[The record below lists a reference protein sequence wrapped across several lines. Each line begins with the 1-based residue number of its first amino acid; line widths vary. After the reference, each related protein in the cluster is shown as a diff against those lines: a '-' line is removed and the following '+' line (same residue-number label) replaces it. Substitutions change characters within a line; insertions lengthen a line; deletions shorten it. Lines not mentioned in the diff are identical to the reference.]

1 MGVTI
6 KGHFQGSPCY
16 RMGYITFNRLRTDIA
31 YTVSAEFGEHYEKM
45 PQACAKLIDVH
56 EYDLRTEQLIEK
68 YHCKERFLSFLYQS
82 DVEGKLSPFKCK
94 ALLDQINNMKT
105 KTLYGYTA
113 YPEDCMTIDAFRAL
127 LKQCFDSRSYLE
139 WY

>member
-1 MGVTI
+1 MGITI
-6 KGHFQGSPCY
+6 KGRFQGSPSY
-16 RMGYITFNRLRTDIA
+16 DMGYVSFFRLRRDIA
-31 YTVSAEFGEHYEKM
+31 YTVSEEFGQHYEKM
-45 PQACAKLIDVH
+45 SQACAKLIDAH
-56 EYDLRTEQLIEK
+56 EYDLRTEQLIKK

-82 DVEGKLSPFKCK
+82 DVGGKLSPYKCK
-94 ALLDQINNMKT
+94 ALLKQISGMNT

-113 YPEDCMTIDAFRAL
+113 YPANCMTIDAFRAL